1 MTCAITGRAGV
12 VTAKVGEWR
21 SCGVGGM
28 VSREEEARLES
39 QGCGGWTEEVRLGK
53 AGEVRLGRR
62 S

>member
-1 MTCAITGRAGV
+1 
-12 VTAKVGEWR
+12 
-21 SCGVGGM
+21 M